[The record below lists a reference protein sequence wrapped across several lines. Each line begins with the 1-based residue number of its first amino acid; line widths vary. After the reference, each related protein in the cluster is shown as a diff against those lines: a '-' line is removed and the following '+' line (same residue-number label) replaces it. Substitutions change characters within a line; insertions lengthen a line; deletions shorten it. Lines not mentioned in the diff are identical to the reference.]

1 MRGFCK
7 TDCGIEVEYDP
18 YEFTDGFVYYLPRDL
33 DGKVHKCIFTD
44 QEDDYDS
51 FEDFLSHNSERCKL
65 TQDEYEFVM
74 SKWNYDDMF
83 GEPMDVNF
91 LEMIRKGKMFELK
104 KYVDELLTNEPM
116 PYLENRF
123 TDSYQ
128 VELESDWVELPTN
141 KGYQLEYLG
150 KIYEIMIR
158 LEDAKKC
165 YELQYECTKE
175 PELLQI
181 SRELDKKIQDT
192 QYTKQFRENI
202 PKNIDIMD
210 VQNIIDLTEINIR
223 KYIVVIFSNNF
234 TELFKIDPTL
244 KEQCEK
250 IRKNDEDSMLNFEEI
265 SYIDTVM
272 LGSLLYIIKISRGKK
287 HSDSE
292 GTCKICKGS
301 WKINQYIFSQ
311 VTQINENDSEEIRC
325 IYEECFVKQGGLVK
339 NTPGDLIK
347 RIEFIKNTRN
357 AIHHTRKPEHEEM
370 FKKSLAETYVMCDYI
385 NIFLEDFFK
394 QKKLT

>member
-7 TDCGIEVEYDP
+7 IGCGIEVEYDS

-33 DGKVHKCIFTD
+33 DGKVHKCIFTNLGI
-44 QEDDYDS
+44 EPDYDS
-51 FEDFLSHNSERCKL
+51 FEDFLSHNSERCKIN
-65 TQDEYEFVM
+65 QDEFETVM
-74 SKWNYDDMF
+74 SKWNYEDMF
-83 GEPMDVNF
+83 GEPIDLDF
-91 LEMIRKGKMFELK
+91 LEMIRIGKMFELK
-104 KYVDELLTNEPM
+104 KYLDELLTNGPM
-116 PYLENRF
+116 PYQENR
-123 TDSYQ
+123 YQ
-128 VELESDWVELPTN
+128 VERESDWVELPTN

-202 PKNIDIMD
+202 PKNIEIMD

-244 KEQCEK
+244 KEKCEK

-265 SYIDTVM
+265 SYLDTVM
-272 LGSLLYIIKISRGKK
+272 LGDLLHIIKISGGKK
-287 HSDSE
+287 FSDSE

-301 WKINQYIFSQ
+301 WKINQYIFSR

-325 IYEECFVKQGGLVK
+325 IDEECFVKQGGVVK
-339 NTPGDLIK
+339 KTPKELIQ

-357 AIHHTRKPEHEEM
+357 IIHHTRKPEHEEM
-370 FKKSLAETYVMCDYI
+370 FKKTLEATCIMCDII
-385 NIFLEDFFK
+385 NLFLEDFFK
-394 QKKLT
+394 QKKHT